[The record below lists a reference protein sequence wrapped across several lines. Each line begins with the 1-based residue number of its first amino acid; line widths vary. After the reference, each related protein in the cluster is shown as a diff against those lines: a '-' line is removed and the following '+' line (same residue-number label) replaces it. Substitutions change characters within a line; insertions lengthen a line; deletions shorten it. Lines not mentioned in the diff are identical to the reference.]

1 MWKAANKWVIQV
13 GLIKT
18 GELLQVH
25 RISEV
30 LTEKEKNTTVSY
42 SNGWEEKKKKTFYQH
57 LTTFSTQTP
66 GRSAFAAPPCCDQ
79 PIFSF
84 VFHLLPWHRQVPLS
98 KWRCCNE
105 AKLLLI
111 NEKASSSAATVRSA
125 TSEPAAAIHTRDRAN
140 FASSHSVTVPWYIF
154 RPGHGCCT
162 LIFKQTF
169 LCFWVCRGLI
179 CSTPSL
185 PGRGK
190 PIVLAGL
197 CACFPAM
204 LVFDL
209 QGM

>member
-1 MWKAANKWVIQV
+1 MGGK
-13 GLIKT
+13 
-18 GELLQVH
+18 
-25 RISEV
+25 
-30 LTEKEKNTTVSY
+30 
-42 SNGWEEKKKKTFYQH
+42 KKKKTFYQH
-57 LTTFSTQTP
+57 LTTFSTQRP

-84 VFHLLPWHRQVPLS
+84 VFHLLPWHRRVPLS

-125 TSEPAAAIHTRDRAN
+125 TSEPGAAIHTRDRAN
-140 FASSHSVTVPWYIF
+140 FASSHSVTVPWHIF

-169 LCFWVCRGLI
+169 LCFWVCRGLM

-185 PGRGK
+185 PGHGR

-204 LVFDL
+204 LAFDL
-209 QGM
+209 HGM